1 MYGLFKITFGE
12 GPLGIGVWLQ
22 TIVGDFWDGPL
33 TETILTS
40 IENMGASEWALSLVG
55 DGILAGLGGVISF
68 LPQIL
73 SIILINVY
81 S

>member
-33 TETILTS
+33 TETILTFS
-40 IENMGASEWALSLVG
+40 TKYGSK
-55 DGILAGLGGVISF
+55 
-68 LPQIL
+68 
-73 SIILINVY
+73 
-81 S
+81 